1 MQRSFYW
8 DLCEQ
13 KLSILCTRIEMRG
26 KLNILNFHLHSE
38 NFYLHFLNKLYGY
51 SLQNMNVE
59 EQNVEGI
66 DLRDDTNQI
75 VLQVSSTAT
84 KTKIEN
90 ALGKN
95 LSKYGGYGFKFVSI
109 SKDASELRTKTY
121 ANPHNLAFSPSVD
134 IHDVPSLLK
143 HIQVLEVDKLHS
155 IYSFLKAE
163 LDPTSGG
170 QFTETSLASVIKL
183 LASEDLGDGYEVSK
197 PIPFNVDSKLAFN
210 SLNGASII
218 IEDYKIHHHRVS
230 RIYNEFDVA
239 GRNKSNLVMQSL
251 RTIYAKL
258 STSYAGDALFFKVV
272 EEAVDRIRG
281 SANYVEMPLDE
292 LEQYVNVL
300 AVDAF
305 IRCKIFKNPNEV
317 ANAPS

>member
-13 KLSILCTRIEMRG
+13 KLSTLCTRIEMRG

-51 SLQNMNVE
+51 SLQNMNVV

-66 DLRDDTNQI
+66 DLRDDDNKI

-84 KTKIEN
+84 KTKIEG
-90 ALGKN
+90 ALGKD
-95 LSKYGGYGFKFVSI
+95 LSKYKDYGFRFVSI
-109 SKDASELRTKTY
+109 SKDASDLRGKTY
-121 ANPHNLAFSPSVD
+121 ANPHKLTFVPATD

-143 HIQVLEVDKLHS
+143 YIQVLEIDKQRA

-163 LDPTSGG
+163 LDVNNGG
-170 QFTETSLASVIKL
+170 HFNETSLASIIKI
-183 LASEDLGDGYEVSK
+183 LADEDLEDGYEIGK
-197 PIPFNVDSKLAFN
+197 PIPFNVDLKLAYN
-210 SLNGASII
+210 NLSGASII
-218 IEDYKIHHHRVS
+218 VEDYKIHHHRVS
-230 RIYNEFDVA
+230 RIYNEFDLA
-239 GRNKSNLVMQSL
+239 GKNKSNLVMQSL

-258 STSYAGDALFFKVV
+258 LSSYEGDALFFKVV
-272 EEAVDRIRG
+272 EEAVERVRK
-281 SANYVEMPLDE
+281 SANHVEIPLDE

-305 IRCKIFKNPNEV
+305 IRCKIFNNPNV
-317 ANAPS
+317 V